1 MSLYVRFA
9 LKFDK
14 PIPLSI
20 ARLKQI
26 SLLTK
31 IHHEALPS
39 DRNGQED
46 AEPLME
52 LIIKNYTQGNQ
63 LLREIIFI
71 ISIIREIISLCN
83 THEIHFYGSNLY
95 ISKKVYT
102 KKFYFQEKN
111 FFLFISEQLN
121 PANNR
126 GLFVVRNY
134 SVNDTK
140 TIF

>member
-1 MSLYVRFA
+1 MRFA

-63 LLREIIFI
+63 LF
-71 ISIIREIISLCN
+71 EIISLCN